1 MEVKEPKPFE
11 VNDKAHADLFNDM
24 VKVLLEND
32 HGLIEQFLKHT
43 NDVKVHA
50 SEIEKKKWN
59 ESQSYKITADNGRQ
73 LMNVPAG
80 GRIFDA
86 IKDKGTCTFYAA
98 AGAED
103 SPTSSNVSIRGLQ
116 TVGQENIG
124 SGFAV
129 DSSGIAY
136 FFYYQTGHT
145 SITWTKLP
153 TESDR
158 NRWDNGQLVK
168 ITQDNGKPFYHGFS
182 SETDYNTLTETGMY
196 LIYNTGVNGPSSS
209 LSRVFLLVMSYGNT
223 LVQIAYE
230 SVYGK
235 NTYFRVLRH
244 NAESWT
250 PWEKQITLS
259 DLLEGSWERPKEI
272 KSEWQEYDPI
282 NLPVKY
288 RKNLLGEVEIVGAI
302 KGGILGNNPVFNLPA
317 PYRPQ
322 QAMHF
327 IGVASSIGT
336 PGVPQFHRT
345 LIDKNGNVCV
355 QSSSNNANPTEFIT
369 FGFKFSTR

>member
-1 MEVKEPKPFE
+1 MEIKEPKAFE

-32 HGLIEQFLKHT
+32 NGLLEHLLKHLK
-43 NDVKVHA
+43 DGGVHA
-50 SEIEKKKWN
+50 SETEKKKWN
-59 ESQSYKITADNGRQ
+59 DSQSYKITADSGRQ
-73 LMNVPAG
+73 LINVSAG
-80 GRIFDA
+80 ESIFDA

-98 AGAED
+98 AGVED
-103 SPTSSNVSIRGLQ
+103 SPALPNVSIRGLQ

-124 SGFAV
+124 SGFAI
-129 DSSGIAY
+129 DMSGNAY
-136 FFYYQTGHT
+136 FFYYDAGHT

-153 TESDR
+153 TDSDR
-158 NRWDNGQLVK
+158 ARWDNGQLVK
-168 ITQDNGKPFYHGFS
+168 ITQDNGKPIYHGFA
-182 SETDYNTLTETGMY
+182 SETDYNTLTQTGMY
-196 LIYNTGVNGPSSS
+196 LIYNQGINGPSSFN
-209 LSRVFLLVMSYGNT
+209 RVFLLVMSYGTT

-235 NTYFRVLRH
+235 NTYFRVLKH

-259 DLLEGSWERPKEI
+259 DLLEGSWETPKEI
-272 KSEWQEYDPI
+272 KSNWKEYDPI

-288 RKNLLGEVEIVGAI
+288 RKNLLGEVEIVGAV
-302 KGGILGNNPVFNLPA
+302 KGGTLGNNAVFNLPEE
-317 PYRPQ
+317 YRPK

-327 IGVASSIGT
+327 VGVASSIGT

-345 LIDKNGNVCV
+345 LIDKEGNVCV

>member
-1 MEVKEPKPFE
+1 MEIKEPIPFE

-32 HGLIEQFLKHT
+32 TGLLEQLLKHT
-43 NDVKVHA
+43 NDARAHA
-50 SEIEKKKWN
+50 SETEKKKWN
-59 ESQSYKITADNGRQ
+59 DSQSYKITADSGSQ
-73 LMNVPAG
+73 LINVPAG

-98 AGAED
+98 AGVED
-103 SPTSSNVSIRGLQ
+103 SPAPPKVSIRGMQ
-116 TVGQENIG
+116 TVGEENSG
-124 SGFAV
+124 SGFAI
-129 DSSGIAY
+129 DSSGSAY
-136 FFYYQTGHT
+136 FFYYHAGHT
-145 SITWTKLP
+145 SITWTMLP

-158 NRWDNGQLVK
+158 NRWDNGQLAK
-168 ITQDNGKPFYHGFS
+168 ITQDNGKPFYHGFA
-182 SETDYNTLTETGMY
+182 SETDYNTLTQTGMY
-196 LIYNTGVNGPSSS
+196 LIYNSGINGPSSFN
-209 LSRVFLLVMSYGNT
+209 RVFLLVMSYGST
-223 LVQIAYE
+223 LIQIAYE

-235 NTYFRVLRH
+235 NTYFRVLKH

-259 DLLEGSWERPKEI
+259 DLLEGSWKTPEEI
-272 KSEWQEYDPI
+272 KSNWKEYDPI

-288 RKNLLGEVEIVGAI
+288 RKNLLGEIEIVGAV
-302 KGGILGNNPVFNLPA
+302 KGGMLGNNPVFILPKE
-317 PYRPQ
+317 YRPQ
-322 QAMHF
+322 QAIHF
-327 IGVASSIGT
+327 VGVASSIGT

-345 LIDKNGNVCV
+345 LIDKEGNVCV

>member
-1 MEVKEPKPFE
+1 MDVKEPKPFE

-153 TESDR
+153 TESDKS
-158 NRWDNGQLVK
+158 RWDNGQLVK
-168 ITQDNGKPFYHGFS
+168 ITQDNGKPFYYGFS

-196 LIYNTGVNGPSSS
+196 LIYNTGVNGPSPS
-209 LSRVFLLVMSYGNT
+209 LNRVFLLVMSYGNT

-235 NTYFRVLRH
+235 NTYFRVLKH

-272 KSEWQEYDPI
+272 KSDWEEYDPI

-302 KGGILGNNPVFNLPA
+302 KGGILGNTPVFNLPA

-327 IGVASSIGT
+327 IGVAQ
-336 PGVPQFHRT
+336 V
-345 LIDKNGNVCV
+345 
-355 QSSSNNANPTEFIT
+355 
-369 FGFKFSTR
+369 

>member
-1 MEVKEPKPFE
+1 MDVKEPKPFE

-259 DLLEGSWERPKEI
+259 DLLDGSWERPKEI

-302 KGGILGNNPVFNLPA
+302 KGGILGNTPVFNLPA

>member
-32 HGLIEQFLKHT
+32 QRLIEQFLKHT
-43 NDVKVHA
+43 NDMKVHA

-59 ESQSYKITADNGRQ
+59 DSQSYKITADSGRQ
-73 LMNVPAG
+73 LINVSTD

-98 AGAED
+98 AGVED
-103 SPTSSNVSIRGLQ
+103 SPASSNVSIRGLQ

-302 KGGILGNNPVFNLPA
+302 KGGILGNTPVFNLPA

>member
-1 MEVKEPKPFE
+1 MEIKEPKAFE

-32 HGLIEQFLKHT
+32 NGLLERFLKHS
-43 NDVKVHA
+43 NDGGVHA
-50 SEIEKKKWN
+50 SETEKKKWN
-59 ESQSYKITADNGRQ
+59 DSQSYKITADSGRQ
-73 LMNVPAG
+73 LINVSAG
-80 GRIFDA
+80 ESIFDA

-98 AGAED
+98 AGVED
-103 SPTSSNVSIRGLQ
+103 SPALPNVSIRGLQ

-124 SGFAV
+124 SGFAI
-129 DSSGIAY
+129 DMSGNAY
-136 FFYYQTGHT
+136 FFYYDVGHT
-145 SITWTKLP
+145 SLTWTKLP

-168 ITQDNGKPFYHGFS
+168 ITQDNGKPIYHGFA
-182 SETDYNTLTETGMY
+182 SETDYNTLTQTGMY
-196 LIYNTGVNGPSSS
+196 LIYNQGINGPSSFN
-209 LSRVFLLVMSYGNT
+209 RVFLLVMSYGTT

-235 NTYFRVLRH
+235 NTYFRVLKH

-259 DLLEGSWERPKEI
+259 DLLEGSWETPKEI
-272 KSEWQEYDPI
+272 KSNWKEYDPI

-288 RKNLLGEVEIVGAI
+288 RKNLLGEVEIVGAV
-302 KGGILGNNPVFNLPA
+302 KGGTLGNNAVFNLPEE
-317 PYRPQ
+317 YRPK

-327 IGVASSIGT
+327 VGVASSIGA

-345 LIDKNGNVCV
+345 LIDKEGNVCV

>member
-1 MEVKEPKPFE
+1 MDVKEPKPFE

-302 KGGILGNNPVFNLPA
+302 KGGILGNTPVFNLPA

>member
-1 MEVKEPKPFE
+1 MEIKEPKLFN
-11 VNDKAHADLFNDM
+11 VNDKVHADLFNDM
-24 VKVLLEND
+24 VRVLLEND
-32 HGLIEQFLKHT
+32 TGLLEHLLKHT
-43 NDVKVHA
+43 NDGGVHA
-50 SEIEKKKWN
+50 SETEKKKWN
-59 ESQSYKITADNGRQ
+59 ESQSYKITADSGRQ
-73 LMNVPAG
+73 LINVSAG
-80 GRIFDA
+80 GSIFDA

-98 AGAED
+98 AGVED
-103 SPTSSNVSIRGLQ
+103 SPALPNVSIRGLQ

-124 SGFAV
+124 SGFAI
-129 DSSGIAY
+129 DMSGNAY
-136 FFYYQTGHT
+136 FFYYDAGHT

-168 ITQDNGKPFYHGFS
+168 ITQDNGKPIYHGFA
-182 SETDYNTLTETGMY
+182 SETDYNTLTQTGMY
-196 LIYNTGVNGPSSS
+196 LIYNAGINGPSPSIN
-209 LSRVFLLVMSYGNT
+209 RVFLLVMSYGTT

-235 NTYFRVLRH
+235 NTYFRVLKH

-259 DLLEGSWERPKEI
+259 DLLEGSWETPKEI
-272 KSEWQEYDPI
+272 KSNWKEYDPI

-288 RKNLLGEVEIVGAI
+288 RKNLLGEVEIVGAV
-302 KGGILGNNPVFNLPA
+302 KGGILGNNPVFILPEE
-317 PYRPQ
+317 YRPK

-327 IGVASSIGT
+327 VGVASSIGT

-345 LIDKNGNVCV
+345 LIDKEGNVCV

>member
-1 MEVKEPKPFE
+1 MEIKEPKPFE
-11 VNDKAHADLFNDM
+11 INDKAHADLFNDM

-32 HGLIEQFLKHT
+32 HGLIVQFLKHT
-43 NDVKVHA
+43 NDARVHA
-50 SEIEKKKWN
+50 SDTEKKKWN
-59 ESQSYKITADNGRQ
+59 DSQSYKITADSGRQ
-73 LMNVPAG
+73 LINVSAD

-98 AGAED
+98 AGVED
-103 SPTSSNVSIRGLQ
+103 SPASSNISIRGLQ

-124 SGFAV
+124 SGFAIDV
-129 DSSGIAY
+129 SGNAY
-136 FFYYQTGHT
+136 FFYYHTGHT

-168 ITQDNGKPFYHGFS
+168 ITQDNGKPFYHGFAS
-182 SETDYNTLTETGMY
+182 VTDYNTLTQTGMY
-196 LIYNTGVNGPSSS
+196 LIYNPGVNGPSSFNK
-209 LSRVFLLVMSYGNT
+209 VFLLVMSYGNT
-223 LVQIAYE
+223 LIQIAYE

-235 NTYFRVLRH
+235 NTYFRFRRQD
-244 NAESWT
+244 AETWT

-259 DLLEGSWERPKEI
+259 DLLDGSWKTPEEI
-272 KSEWQEYDPI
+272 KSNWKEYDPI

-288 RKNLLGEVEIVGAI
+288 RKNLLGEIEIVGAV
-302 KGGILGNNPVFNLPA
+302 KGGILGNNPVFILPEE
-317 PYRPQ
+317 YRPQ
-322 QAMHF
+322 QAIHF
-327 IGVASSIGT
+327 VGVASSIGT

-345 LIDKNGNVCV
+345 LIDKEGRVCV
-355 QSSSNNANPTEFIT
+355 QSSSNNVNPTEFIT

>member
-1 MEVKEPKPFE
+1 MEIKEPKFFN

-24 VKVLLEND
+24 VRVLLEND
-32 HGLIEQFLKHT
+32 TGLLEHLLKHK
-43 NDVKVHA
+43 NDGGVHA
-50 SEIEKKKWN
+50 SETEKKKWN
-59 ESQSYKITADNGRQ
+59 ESQSYKITADSGRQ
-73 LMNVPAG
+73 LINVSAG
-80 GRIFDA
+80 GSIFDA

-98 AGAED
+98 AGVED
-103 SPTSSNVSIRGLQ
+103 SPALPNVSIRGMQ

-124 SGFAV
+124 SGFAI
-129 DSSGIAY
+129 DMSGNAY
-136 FFYYQTGHT
+136 FFYYDAGHT

-168 ITQDNGKPFYHGFS
+168 ITQDNGKPIYHGFA
-182 SETDYNTLTETGMY
+182 SETDYNTLTQTGMY
-196 LIYNTGVNGPSSS
+196 LIYNAGINGPSPSIN
-209 LSRVFLLVMSYGNT
+209 RVFLLVMSYGTT

-235 NTYFRVLRH
+235 NTYFRVLKH

-259 DLLEGSWERPKEI
+259 DLLEGSWETPKEI
-272 KSEWQEYDPI
+272 KSNWKEYDPI

-288 RKNLLGEVEIVGAI
+288 RKNLLGEVEIVGAV
-302 KGGILGNNPVFNLPA
+302 KGGILGNNAVFNLPEE
-317 PYRPQ
+317 YRPK

-327 IGVASSIGT
+327 VGVASSIGT

-345 LIDKNGNVCV
+345 LIDKEGNVCV

>member
-32 HGLIEQFLKHT
+32 QRLIEQFLKHT
-43 NDVKVHA
+43 NDAKVHA

-59 ESQSYKITADNGRQ
+59 DSQSYKITADSGRQ
-73 LMNVPAG
+73 LINVSTD

-98 AGAED
+98 AGVED
-103 SPTSSNVSIRGLQ
+103 SPASSNVSIRGLQ

-196 LIYNTGVNGPSSS
+196 LIYNTGVNGPSPS
-209 LSRVFLLVMSYGNT
+209 LNRVFLLVMSYGNT
-223 LVQIAYE
+223 LV
-230 SVYGK
+230 
-235 NTYFRVLRH
+235 
-244 NAESWT
+244 
-250 PWEKQITLS
+250 QITLS

-272 KSEWQEYDPI
+272 KSDWQEYDPI

-302 KGGILGNNPVFNLPA
+302 KGGILGNTPVFNLPA

>member
-1 MEVKEPKPFE
+1 MEIKEPKPFN

-24 VKVLLEND
+24 VRVLLEND
-32 HGLIEQFLKHT
+32 TGLLEHLLKHT
-43 NDVKVHA
+43 NDGGVHA
-50 SEIEKKKWN
+50 SETEKKKWN
-59 ESQSYKITADNGRQ
+59 ESQSYKITADSGRQ
-73 LMNVPAG
+73 LINVSAG
-80 GRIFDA
+80 ESIFDA

-98 AGAED
+98 AGVED
-103 SPTSSNVSIRGLQ
+103 SPALPNVSIRGLQ

-124 SGFAV
+124 SGFAI
-129 DSSGIAY
+129 DMSGNAY
-136 FFYYQTGHT
+136 FFYYDAGHT
-145 SITWTKLP
+145 SISWTKLP
-153 TESDR
+153 TESDM

-168 ITQDNGKPFYHGFS
+168 ITQDNGKPIYHGFA
-182 SETDYNTLTETGMY
+182 SETDYNTLTQTGMY
-196 LIYNTGVNGPSSS
+196 LIYNAGINGPSPSIN
-209 LSRVFLLVMSYGNT
+209 RVFLLVMSYGTT

-235 NTYFRVLRH
+235 NTYFRVLKH

-259 DLLEGSWERPKEI
+259 DLLEGSWETPKEI
-272 KSEWQEYDPI
+272 KSNWKEYDPI

-288 RKNLLGEVEIVGAI
+288 RKNLLGEVEIVGAV
-302 KGGILGNNPVFNLPA
+302 KGGILGNNAVFNLPEE
-317 PYRPQ
+317 YRPK

-327 IGVASSIGT
+327 VGVASSIGT

-345 LIDKNGNVCV
+345 LIDKEGNVCV